1 MDNAID
7 CREFVPGPA
16 GRYGPTTTL
25 GTGPGAGRSMTS
37 DHGSTGAPL

>member
-16 GRYGPTTTL
+16 GRYGPTTL
-25 GTGPGAGRSMTS
+25 GTGPGAGRFMTS
-37 DHGSTGAPL
+37 GHGSRGAPL